1 MSGFT
6 DLASGTQ
13 KVATHVWDAT
23 ANTGAGGWVKMTQP
37 GGAGGGGIQYV
48 NGTTTATPTG
58 TVALGKTATN
68 ILNALSLDAGGNLN
82 VNLAAGTISGGNAAA
97 SSTGTAVPIAASYT
111 GFSVAGVLTGVS
123 AANPLPITG
132 TFWQAVQPVSGT
144 VSVGSTVGLTDT
156 QLRAAPIPVSGTVG
170 VSGTIPISY
179 TQQAIPAGSAV
190 IGHVIVDT
198 APTTAIEQRRVIP
211 QFVAISAA
219 LLGDNTLVALTAGQK
234 IKVLQYTLISAGS
247 VVGTIKSG
255 ATTPLTG
262 ALPFV
267 ANSGIASP
275 FVAPAMG
282 HLFETTTGQALVLN
296 LSAAIAVTGH
306 LTYIIE
312 V

>member
-23 ANTGAGGWVKMTQP
+23 ANAG
-37 GGAGGGGIQYV
+37 
-48 NGTTTATPTG
+48 
-58 TVALGKTATN
+58 
-68 ILNALSLDAGGNLN
+68 AGGNLN
-82 VNLAAGTISGGNAAA
+82 VNLAAGTIS
-97 SSTGTAVPIAASYT
+97 
-111 GFSVAGVLTGVS
+111 
-123 AANPLPITG
+123 G

-156 QLRAAPIPVSGTVG
+156 QLRAAPISVSGTVG

-198 APTTAIEQRRVIP
+198 VPTTTIEQRRVIP

-234 IKVLQYTLISAGS
+234 IKAFYDIMSNNYGGLI
-247 VVGTIKSG
+247 T
-255 ATTPLTG
+255 
-262 ALPFV
+262 
-267 ANSGIASP
+267 
-275 FVAPAMG
+275 
-282 HLFETTTGQALVLN
+282 
-296 LSAAIAVTGH
+296 
-306 LTYIIE
+306 
-312 V
+312 